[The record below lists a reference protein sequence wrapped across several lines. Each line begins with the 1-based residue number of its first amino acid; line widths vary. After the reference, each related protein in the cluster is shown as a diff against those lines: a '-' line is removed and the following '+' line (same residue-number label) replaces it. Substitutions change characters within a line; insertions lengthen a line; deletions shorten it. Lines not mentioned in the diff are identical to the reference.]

1 MVTGAT
7 CDVEDELRD
16 TYLARFLEF
25 FDSLAQGSSADVVDL
40 WLTGPLSFGVFR
52 AVGSHGSQYF
62 WAGGYRHLASR
73 TNRRLLEF
81 ESALTSRNLDFA
93 RAQSRKYH
101 SILLLQR
108 DTVQKSS
115 WDHWWYERKIC
126 KVATQYFDQ
135 CDRIER
141 AVAKNLEDINYNLIA
156 FDWFVAKGWLFPLLP
171 VDSPVPLV
179 LSSSESPETYQF
191 TDSEPSD

>member
-1 MVTGAT
+1 MLCTICSTALLLSNLAAGEKNALRFANAFKKVASVVFSKIASVSSALVTGAT

-40 WLTGPLSFGVFR
+40 WLTGPLSFGVFH

-101 SILLLQR
+101 SILLRQR

-126 KVATQYFDQ
+126 
-135 CDRIER
+135 
-141 AVAKNLEDINYNLIA
+141 
-156 FDWFVAKGWLFPLLP
+156 
-171 VDSPVPLV
+171 
-179 LSSSESPETYQF
+179 
-191 TDSEPSD
+191 